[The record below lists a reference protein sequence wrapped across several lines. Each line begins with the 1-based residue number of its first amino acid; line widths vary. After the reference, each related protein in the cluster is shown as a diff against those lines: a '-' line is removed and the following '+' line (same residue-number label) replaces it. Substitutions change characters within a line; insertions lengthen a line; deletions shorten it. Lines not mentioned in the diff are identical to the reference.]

1 MARGAWSPYLEVGIG
16 PYAEI
21 FTKAPPM
28 AAVGYGAEIGIRSDS
43 DWNNPEPEVT
53 LVVNA
58 KGTIV
63 GATLGNDVNLRDMEG
78 RSALLLGIAK
88 DNNASCAIGPFVRL
102 FDATFTLDDVR
113 KAKVEL
119 EVTGPDQFRL
129 RGSSDLSKIS
139 RDPTDLVRHAMGD
152 THQYPDGMVLMTGT
166 LFAPTE
172 QRKPGWPWLHPHG
185 GRPGVDQLAQAR
197 HAHQPRQPL
206 RQDRAVD
213 VRRVGADA
221 QSRGAG
227 AVEVS
232 DLTRLPA
239 SVLREQIAARKV
251 SPVELTDA
259 VLARAEKL
267 QPVLNCFITIAADQA
282 RAAAKQA
289 EDAVMQGKPLGLL
302 HGIPFAAKDLV
313 NTAGVR
319 TTFGSLHHDDNVP
332 KEDAVCAAR
341 MKQAGAILF
350 GKTTT
355 PEFGHK
361 ALTDAPLF
369 GRTRNAWSAERTS
382 GGSSGGAAVAV
393 AAGIGPIGIAT
404 DGGGSTRIPAAAN
417 GMVGLKQSNGVIPH
431 SQVADA
437 FGNYTYVTPMTRTV
451 MDTALMLQA
460 MAGPHPSDPWSIG
473 VPPQDYIAAAR
484 PDGDLKGKRILF
496 SVTLGNT
503 LVAKDVRAAFE
514 QALGQVEGPRR
525 RAGRAAGRPAR
536 HGADLEGASTT
547 RPGGRASTI

>member
-1 MARGAWSPYLEVGIG
+1 M
-16 PYAEI
+16 
-21 FTKAPPM
+21 
-28 AAVGYGAEIGIRSDS
+28 
-43 DWNNPEPEVT
+43 
-53 LVVNA
+53 
-58 KGTIV
+58 
-63 GATLGNDVNLRDMEG
+63 
-78 RSALLLGIAK
+78 
-88 DNNASCAIGPFVRL
+88 
-102 FDATFTLDDVR
+102 
-113 KAKVEL
+113 
-119 EVTGPDQFRL
+119 
-129 RGSSDLSKIS
+129 
-139 RDPTDLVRHAMGD
+139 
-152 THQYPDGMVLMTGT
+152 
-166 LFAPTE
+166 
-172 QRKPGWPWLHPHG
+172 
-185 GRPGVDQLAQAR
+185 
-197 HAHQPRQPL
+197 
-206 RQDRAVD
+206 
-213 VRRVGADA
+213 
-221 QSRGAG
+221 
-227 AVEVS
+227 S

-259 VLARAEKL
+259 VLARAETL

-382 GGSSGGAAVAV
+382 AGSSGGAAVAV

-473 VPPQDYIAAAR
+473 VPAQDYIAAAR
-484 PDGDLKGKRILF
+484 PEGDLKGKRILF

-514 QALGQVEGPRR
+514 QALGKLKDLGAELVELPDDLPNMEPIWKVINHTTWRARFDHLHAARGQPPVAVAGPPGRHGRR
-525 RAGRAAGRPAR
+525 VDGRRLPAR
-536 HGADLEGASTT
+536 HVPAHRSLPPHPGLVRDGRLSGDADAVAHGLAH
-547 RPGGRASTI
+547 RPGPVRADQDRRRRGGRARRNWFPYTMPFNITGHPALTVCCGYDGEGLPIGLQFVGRFRDEASVLRAAALYEASENWLDRWPDL